1 MQARRNS
8 VMQRRNSFMH
18 AGAKERLR
26 EEAEQNHKADQ
37 PGVDEVL
44 LPNIPDPGR
53 RTSRASNRPG
63 SADARPGTANT
74 GLTDTSK
81 RSQEKAYKV
90 AQEIAAERKRKEEEE
105 KKRIAEYDLKVKMRD
120 KGSKATEIYKALKTD
135 PRDFKGLRKLVHELI
150 SWWGFDTAIGVIIMA
165 NAITIGFET
174 QAKSSLPLGCT
185 DACICTERFERGLAP
200 EACTV
205 PPAWT
210 AIADYVFYGVYVVEL
225 LLRVGVY
232 GVLVFKSGWVKFD
245 CFLVVT
251 ASCDMIIKAVD
262 SSAVLDEFNIFMLV
276 RMLRLARLARAVRLM
291 VQFKTLWQLVQGLW
305 HSKGTLLWTFLL
317 ISILMYVGAVMG
329 MELIRLDPDLEL
341 DHPFNI
347 AAGNHFRDFFDAVL
361 TLLQVFSLDSI
372 GIIYKPLIKHQ
383 FYLLLYF
390 MSFLLL
396 LSIALMNLVTAV
408 MVNSSLDQATQDKEA
423 LKAWESARRA
433 KQIDHLKDMFLT
445 LDEDGSGELTL
456 DEINNAPE
464 ETQQQLKEIVATDD
478 LKELFDM
485 LDYDGGGTIG
495 VEEFCDGILKA
506 TTRSTGILELGRLVK
521 QCSDTLQNSREAIT
535 ILCKSDFKAFL
546 QRRSG
551 NLDGSDDGD
560 GGTGGDGGSG
570 GGRMARQVSPAASSG
585 VGSSRPPSAVRKGS
599 KEKRQGRDN
608 FPASLSSLAAV
619 ETLVKEEDLDRL
631 DSKVTKMEADL
642 GSMHSDIQRVIQM
655 MNDKIARS
663 RSGGSRNTSPNTS
676 TFRNSSP
683 NTSTQFRS
691 TSEAPRPHSNFP

>member
-1 MQARRNS
+1 MQQRRNS
-8 VMQRRNSFMH
+8 MMQRRNSFMH

-26 EEAEQNHKADQ
+26 EEAEQNHRADQ
-37 PGVDEVL
+37 PDVVGAEVQ
-44 LPNIPDPGR
+44 LPNVPDPGR

-63 SADARPGTANT
+63 SAELRPGTANT
-74 GLTDTSK
+74 AFTDTSGK
-81 RSQEKAYKV
+81 RSQDEDKAYKV
-90 AQEIAAERKRKEEEE
+90 AQEIAAERKRKDEEE

-135 PRDFKGLRKLVHELI
+135 PRDFKGLRKLIHELI

-185 DACICTERFERGLAP
+185 DSCDCAERFDRGMAAEP
-200 EACTV
+200 CTV

-535 ILCKSDFKAFL
+535 ILCKSDFKEFL
-546 QRRSG
+546 KRRNG
-551 NLDGSDDGD
+551 RLDGSD

-570 GGRMARQVSPAASSG
+570 GGRTARQVSPTASAG
-585 VGSSRPPSAVRKGS
+585 LGGSPRGPGAVRRGS
-599 KEKRQGRDN
+599 KEKRQGHDN
-608 FPASLSSLAAV
+608 FPSSLSSLAAI
-619 ETLVKEEDLDRL
+619 EPLVKEEDIDRL
-631 DSKVTKMEADL
+631 DSRVTKMEADL

-676 TFRNSSP
+676 TFRHSSP
-683 NTSTQFRS
+683 NTSMQFRS
-691 TSEAPRPHSNFP
+691 TSEGRSNYP

>member
-1 MQARRNS
+1 
-8 VMQRRNSFMH
+8 
-18 AGAKERLR
+18 
-26 EEAEQNHKADQ
+26 
-37 PGVDEVL
+37 
-44 LPNIPDPGR
+44 
-53 RTSRASNRPG
+53 
-63 SADARPGTANT
+63 
-74 GLTDTSK
+74 
-81 RSQEKAYKV
+81 
-90 AQEIAAERKRKEEEE
+90 
-105 KKRIAEYDLKVKMRD
+105 
-120 KGSKATEIYKALKTD
+120 
-135 PRDFKGLRKLVHELI
+135 
-150 SWWGFDTAIGVIIMA
+150 
-165 NAITIGFET
+165 
-174 QAKSSLPLGCT
+174 
-185 DACICTERFERGLAP
+185 
-200 EACTV
+200 
-205 PPAWT
+205 
-210 AIADYVFYGVYVVEL
+210 
-225 LLRVGVY
+225 
-232 GVLVFKSGWVKFD
+232 
-245 CFLVVT
+245 
-251 ASCDMIIKAVD
+251 MIIKAVD